1 MVAYRMGSTL
11 RRWGV
16 PLLPA
21 ICRRLS
27 IAFCGIDILPQAEIG
42 GGCYIPHGVGLVVG
56 GATVIGEDCTLLQGV
71 TLGEARFDNDDCPTL
86 GDRVTLGAGAKIL
99 GGVSVGDEPSSAPA
113 PWWWRTC
120 RPSTSPWACR
130 LAANPDLDRIMA
142 PPLSQAASAL
152 TTLCWRPANWE
163 GGDPESPDWLFR
175 HIQLEIEP
183 GDRLALVGPT
193 GSGKSLILRALAL
206 LDSVDEGEI
215 AWRGKSISDRDVPEY
230 RARAMYLQQRSPV
243 LEGTV
248 EDNLKLPFE
257 LHLRRESPFPE
268 NQLAAPGEPRPG

>member
-1 MVAYRMGSTL
+1 MWPRLSRDFRRLREIKGWGTAHALVDALLLDNGFQAMVAYRMGSTL

-99 GGVSVGDEPSSAPA
+99 GGVSVGD
-113 PWWWRTC
+113 
-120 RPSTSPWACR
+120 
-130 LAANPDLDRIMA
+130 
-142 PPLSQAASAL
+142 
-152 TTLCWRPANWE
+152 
-163 GGDPESPDWLFR
+163 
-175 HIQLEIEP
+175 
-183 GDRLALVGPT
+183 
-193 GSGKSLILRALAL
+193 
-206 LDSVDEGEI
+206 DSFIGAGAVVVE
-215 AWRGKSISDRDVPEY
+215 DVPPQHVAMGVP
-230 RARAMYLQQRSPV
+230 ARS
-243 LEGTV
+243 
-248 EDNLKLPFE
+248 K
-257 LHLRRESPFPE
+257 
-268 NQLAAPGEPRPG
+268 PRP